1 VISKFETL
9 EKYRGRGYAT
19 LAVSAALE
27 DALKKVSETSS
38 LFVRKDNLS
47 AIRIYEKLGFKKVG
61 GGGYVDRFGNWARP
75 VNEREE

>member
-27 DALKKVSETSS
+27 DALKISETSS
-38 LFVRKDNLS
+38 LFVRKYNLS
-47 AIRIYEKLGFKKVG
+47 DIRIYEKLGFKKVG
-61 GGGYVDRFGNWARP
+61 
-75 VNEREE
+75 EEDIWIDLGTGLVP